1 MSVGPDTEGVSLAL
15 PVAVT
20 FVDTTTPA
28 KGTRKRLDHIDAM
41 RPVKQA
47 AVISTHALIF
57 FAPLATSGAVV
68 GLIMLTR
75 FSRDA
80 FLFVSACMLTYS
92 YKDTEKIE
100 FVHYS
105 KRRFLSVGVPY
116 LTWTVIYFFYTSL
129 TNVKGIPY
137 YSFHSAAIWSSA
149 GMHYFVHILLTG
161 YYHLY
166 YLIVILEFY
175 LLFPLMMRFVRRY
188 SRWHTHIMVL
198 ALAWQIAFGVFVSP
212 HLFALRMSGV
222 LQTRLISS
230 YAIYLIG
237 GMIVALHLDPIHE
250 WICAKARWI
259 VAGTILSALA
269 TEVLSYFT
277 RYGTLPAYVKTG
289 TNIFSPAI
297 LPFNIGAILCVY
309 LLGVYLVAP
318 QRRPRTRAMVKSGS
332 DNSYGVYLSQML
344 WIPFLLRLRNALGF
358 HIPWPVAAPIA
369 LILVY
374 FMGYAFTAL
383 MARTPVARAVT
394 GRGQASWHSLRP
406 EHYHS
411 SPDRDEPSVSPLD
424 VVAE

>member
-1 MSVGPDTEGVSLAL
+1 VST
-15 PVAVT
+15 VT
-20 FVDTTTPA
+20 SPPA
-28 KGTRKRLDHIDAM
+28 GTRKRLDHIDAM

-57 FAPLATSGAVV
+57 FAPIATSTTVV

-92 YKDTEKIE
+92 YKDSQRIAL
-100 FVHYS
+100 VHYS

-129 TNVKGIPY
+129 TDVKGIPF
-137 YSFHSAAIWSSA
+137 YSFHSAAIFSTA
-149 GMHYFVHILLTG
+149 GLHYFLHILVYG

-166 YLIVILEFY
+166 YLIVIMEFY
-175 LLFPLMMRFVRRY
+175 ILFPLLMKFVRRFPQ
-188 SRWHTHIMVL
+188 WHIQIMVFAFL
-198 ALAWQIAFGVFVSP
+198 WQIAFGVLVSP
-212 HLFALRMSGV
+212 HLFAFQIQGV
-222 LQTRLISS
+222 IQTRLITS
-230 YAIYLIG
+230 YAVYLIG
-237 GMIVALHLDPIHE
+237 GMIVALHLDPIHD

-259 VAGTILSALA
+259 VVFTIASALVA
-269 TEVLSYFT
+269 EVLSFET
-277 RYGTLPAYVKTG
+277 RHGPIPAYVKTG

-297 LPFNIGAILCVY
+297 LPFNVGAILCVY

-318 QRRPRTRAMVKSGS
+318 QRQRRTRAMVQSGS

-344 WIPFLLRLRNALGF
+344 WIPLLVRVRNSLGF
-358 HIPWPVAAPIA
+358 QIPWPVAAPFA

-374 FMGYAFTAL
+374 FMGYGFTAL

-394 GRGQASWHSLRP
+394 GRGQVSWSSLRP
-406 EHYHS
+406 KHYES
-411 SPDRDEPSVSPLD
+411 SRENPEASVSPLD
-424 VVAE
+424 VATE

>member
-1 MSVGPDTEGVSLAL
+1 MSTV
-15 PVAVT
+15 
-20 FVDTTTPA
+20 TTPPA
-28 KGTRKRLDHIDAM
+28 GTRKRLDHIDAM

-57 FAPLATSGAVV
+57 FAPLATSTAVV

-92 YKDTEKIE
+92 YKDNQKIAL
-100 FVHYS
+100 VHYS

-129 TNVKGIPY
+129 TDVKGIPF
-137 YSFHSAAIWSSA
+137 YSFHSATILSVA
-149 GMHYFVHILLTG
+149 GLHYFVHILLYG

-166 YLIVILEFY
+166 YLIVIMEFY
-175 LLFPLMMRFVRRY
+175 ILFPLMMKFIRRFPQ
-188 SRWHTHIMVL
+188 WHIQIMVF
-198 ALAWQIAFGVFVSP
+198 ALVWQIAFGVLVSP
-212 HLFALRMSGV
+212 HFSAFKISGV
-222 LQTRLISS
+222 VQTRLITS
-230 YAIYLIG
+230 YAIYIIG

-259 VAGTILSALA
+259 VAVTIASALVA
-269 TEVLSYFT
+269 EVLNYFT
-277 RYGTLPAYVKTG
+277 RHGSLLPYFKTG

-297 LPFNIGAILCVY
+297 LPFNVGAILCVY
-309 LLGVYLVAP
+309 LLGVYLVSP
-318 QRRPRTRAMVKSGS
+318 RRRERTRAMVKSGS

-344 WIPFLLRLRNALGF
+344 WIPFLVRLRNSLGF

-374 FMGYAFTAL
+374 FMGYIFTAL
-383 MARTPVARAVT
+383 MARTPLARAVT
-394 GRGQASWHSLRP
+394 GRGQVSWSSLRP
-406 EHYHS
+406 RHYES
-411 SPDRDEPSVSPLD
+411 SRDTPDATVSPLD
-424 VVAE
+424 VATQ

>member
-1 MSVGPDTEGVSLAL
+1 VSTA
-15 PVAVT
+15 
-20 FVDTTTPA
+20 TTPPA
-28 KGTRKRLDHIDAM
+28 GTRKRLDHIDAM

-57 FAPLATSGAVV
+57 FAPLATSTTVV

-92 YKDTEKIE
+92 YKDSQKIAL
-100 FVHYS
+100 VHYS

-129 TNVKGIPY
+129 TDVKGIPF
-137 YSFHSAAIWSSA
+137 YSFHSADILSTA
-149 GMHYFVHILLTG
+149 GLHYFVHILLTG

-166 YLIVILEFY
+166 YLIVIMEFY
-175 LLFPLMMRFVRRY
+175 LVFPLLMKFVRRF
-188 SRWHTHIMVL
+188 SQWHTPIMVF
-198 ALAWQIAFGVFVSP
+198 ALVWQVAFGVLVSP
-212 HLFALRMSGV
+212 HLIAFKISGV
-222 LQTRLISS
+222 FQTRLITS

-250 WICAKARWI
+250 WICDKARWI
-259 VAGTILSALA
+259 ITFTIASALVA
-269 TEVLSYFT
+269 EVLSYQT
-277 RYGTLPAYVKTG
+277 RHGSLPAYFKTG

-297 LPFNIGAILCVY
+297 LPFNVGAILCVY

-318 QRRPRTRAMVKSGS
+318 QRRLRTRAIVKSGS

-344 WIPFLLRLRNALGF
+344 WIPFLLRVRNSLGF
-358 HIPWPVAAPIA
+358 HIPWPVAAPLA

-374 FMGYAFTAL
+374 FMGYVFTAL

-394 GRGQASWHSLRP
+394 GRGQASWSSLRP
-406 EHYHS
+406 KHYDS
-411 SPDRDEPSVSPLD
+411 SPKDDETSVSPLD
-424 VVAE
+424 VATE

>member
-1 MSVGPDTEGVSLAL
+1 VST
-15 PVAVT
+15 V
-20 FVDTTTPA
+20 TTPPA
-28 KGTRKRLDHIDAM
+28 GTRKRLDHIDAM

-57 FAPLATSGAVV
+57 FAPVATSTAVV

-92 YKDTEKIE
+92 YKDSEKIAL
-100 FVHYS
+100 VHYS

-116 LTWTVIYFFYTSL
+116 LAWTVIYFFYTSL
-129 TNVKGIPY
+129 TDVKGIPY
-137 YSFHSAAIWSSA
+137 YSFHSAAIFSTA
-149 GMHYFVHILLTG
+149 GLHYFLHILLYG

-166 YLIVILEFY
+166 YLIVIMEFY
-175 LLFPLMMRFVRRY
+175 ILFPLMMKFVRRFPH
-188 SRWHTHIMVL
+188 WHVQIMVF
-198 ALAWQIAFGVFVSP
+198 AFVWQIGFGVLVSP
-212 HLFALRMSGV
+212 HFSAFKISGII
-222 LQTRLISS
+222 QTRLITS
-230 YAIYLIG
+230 YVVYLVG

-259 VAGTILSALA
+259 IACTILSAVA
-269 TEVLSYFT
+269 AEVLSYET
-277 RYGTLPAYVKTG
+277 RHGSLWPYLKTG

-309 LLGVYLVAP
+309 LLGVFLVSP
-318 QRRPRTRAMVKSGS
+318 RRRERTRAMVKSGS

-344 WIPFLLRLRNALGF
+344 WIPLLVRIRNSLGF
-358 HIPWPVAAPIA
+358 HIPWGVAAPLA

-374 FMGYAFTAL
+374 FMGYVFTAL

-394 GRGQASWHSLRP
+394 GRGQESWGSLRP
-406 EHYHS
+406 KHYDS
-411 SPDRDEPSVSPLD
+411 SGASFEVSVSPLD
-424 VVAE
+424 VTAE

>member
-1 MSVGPDTEGVSLAL
+1 
-15 PVAVT
+15 
-20 FVDTTTPA
+20 
-28 KGTRKRLDHIDAM
+28 M

-57 FAPLATSGAVV
+57 FAPLATSSAVV

-92 YKDTEKIE
+92 YKDSRSIAL
-100 FVHYS
+100 VHYS

-129 TNVKGIPY
+129 SNVRGIPY
-137 YSFHSAAIWSSA
+137 YSFHSADIMSLS
-149 GMHYFVHILLTG
+149 GLHYFIHILLTG

-166 YLIVILEFY
+166 YLIVIMEFY
-175 LLFPLMMRFVRRY
+175 LLFPLMMKFVRRF
-188 SRWHTHIMVL
+188 SQWHVHIMVC
-198 ALAWQIAFGVFVSP
+198 ALLWQIAFGVLVSP
-212 HLFALRMSGV
+212 HLFGIKISGV
-222 LQTRLISS
+222 VQTRLITS

-259 VAGTILSALA
+259 IALTIASAVVA
-269 TEVLSYFT
+269 EVFSYQS
-277 RYGTLPAYVKTG
+277 RHSSLPAFLKTG

-309 LLGVYLVAP
+309 LFGVYLVAP
-318 QRRPRTRAMVKSGS
+318 QRRRRTRAMVQSGS

-344 WIPFLLRLRNALGF
+344 WIPFLLRARNALGW
-358 HIPWPVAAPIA
+358 HLPWEVAAPLA

-374 FMGYAFTAL
+374 FMGYFFTAL
-383 MARTPVARAVT
+383 MARTPLARAVT
-394 GRGQASWHSLRP
+394 GRGQASWSSLRP
-406 EHYHS
+406 KHYESQPIGH
-411 SPDRDEPSVSPLD
+411 DASVSPLD
-424 VVAE
+424 VATE